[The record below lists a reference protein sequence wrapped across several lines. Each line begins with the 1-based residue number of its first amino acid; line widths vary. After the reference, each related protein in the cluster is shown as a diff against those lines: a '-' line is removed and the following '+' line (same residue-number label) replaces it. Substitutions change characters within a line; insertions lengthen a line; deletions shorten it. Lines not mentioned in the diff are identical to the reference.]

1 MAGRWK
7 PGESGNPGGKRP
19 GTKHR
24 KTLLREEL
32 ERDGSSLAA
41 AIKAAALNPESPDTT
56 AMSLWLSRLEPPLR
70 PTAQRVQFTLDPG
83 APIADQ
89 AKQIVQ
95 AVADGHVDVDTGKQ
109 ILDMLAAYIGMK
121 DVEHFLDEL
130 KRLAKSTTIRG
141 GVDESGTP

>member
-1 MAGRWK
+1 MSGKWK
-7 PGESGNPGGKRP
+7 PGQSGNPSGKRP

-32 ERDGSSLAA
+32 EKDGSALAA

-70 PTAQRVQFTLDPG
+70 PSAQRAQFELNTD

-95 AVADGHVDVDTGKQ
+95 AVANGDLDVDTGKQ
-109 ILDMLAAYIGMK
+109 VLDMLACYIGMK

-130 KRLAKSTTIRG
+130 KRLAKSSTIPG
-141 GVDESGTP
+141 GVQQT